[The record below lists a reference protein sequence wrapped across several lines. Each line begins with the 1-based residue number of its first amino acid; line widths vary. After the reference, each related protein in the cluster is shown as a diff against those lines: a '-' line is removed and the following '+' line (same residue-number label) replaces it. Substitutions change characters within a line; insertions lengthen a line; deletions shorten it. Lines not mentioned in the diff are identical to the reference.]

1 MFIIVICAQNLTRWC
16 ITADIVGTA
25 QRLTVLASVRIRGTL
40 TLVLAAVLLA
50 VLPLPP
56 RNGEQVTDDERILN
70 AFVKHWGLTLE
81 EAREE
86 LAKAKADSK
95 KKAERREAE
104 KKSLWNTDKDWDY
117 YPTYPEKKEQ

>member
-1 MFIIVICAQNLTRWC
+1 M
-16 ITADIVGTA
+16 
-25 QRLTVLASVRIRGTL
+25 
-40 TLVLAAVLLA
+40 
-50 VLPLPP
+50 
-56 RNGEQVTDDERILN
+56 TDDERILN
-70 AFVKHWGLTLE
+70 AFVNHWGLTLE

-104 KKSLWNTDKDWDY
+104 KQSLWNEDKDWDY

>member
-1 MFIIVICAQNLTRWC
+1 MFAL
-16 ITADIVGTA
+16 
-25 QRLTVLASVRIRGTL
+25 IRGQNIGAGI
-40 TLVLAAVLLA
+40 VVLLA
-50 VLPLPP
+50 VLPLHP

-70 AFVKHWGLTLE
+70 AFVNHWGLTLE

-117 YPTYPEKKEQ
+117 YPTFPEKAEQ

>member
-1 MFIIVICAQNLTRWC
+1 
-16 ITADIVGTA
+16 VGTKRSIPDGKTSVFVAA
-25 QRLTVLASVRIRGTL
+25 QS
-40 TLVLAAVLLA
+40 A
-50 VLPLPP
+50 VLPLLP

-86 LAKAKADSK
+86 LAKAKADAK
-95 KKAERREAE
+95 RREAE
-104 KKSLWNTDKDWDY
+104 KQSLWNTDKDWDY

>member
-1 MFIIVICAQNLTRWC
+1 MG
-16 ITADIVGTA
+16 ITAAIVATA
-25 QRLTVLASVRIRGTL
+25 QRP
-40 TLVLAAVLLA
+40 LVLVFALIHGQNTGAGIVALLA

-56 RNGEQVTDDERILN
+56 KSGEQVTDDERILN

-86 LAKAKADSK
+86 LAKAKADAK

-104 KKSLWNTDKDWDY
+104 KQSLWSTDKDWDY
-117 YPTYPEKKEQ
+117 YPTLPEKAEQ

>member
-1 MFIIVICAQNLTRWC
+1 MG
-16 ITADIVGTA
+16 ITADIVATA
-25 QRLTVLASVRIRGTL
+25 QRPLVLVFALIRGQNIGAGI
-40 TLVLAAVLLA
+40 VALLA
-50 VLPLPP
+50 VLPLPR

-86 LAKAKADSK
+86 LAKAKADAE

-104 KKSLWNTDKDWDY
+104 KPSLWSKDKDWDY
-117 YPTYPEKKEQ
+117 YPTFPEKGE

>member
-1 MFIIVICAQNLTRWC
+1 
-16 ITADIVGTA
+16 VGTRRRR
-25 QRLTVLASVRIRGTL
+25 QNGPTTL
-40 TLVLAAVLLA
+40 TAAVQSA
-50 VLPLPP
+50 VLPLLP

-86 LAKAKADSK
+86 LAKAKADAK

-104 KKSLWNTDKDWDY
+104 KQSLWNTDKDWDY
-117 YPTYPEKKEQ
+117 YPTHPEKKEQ